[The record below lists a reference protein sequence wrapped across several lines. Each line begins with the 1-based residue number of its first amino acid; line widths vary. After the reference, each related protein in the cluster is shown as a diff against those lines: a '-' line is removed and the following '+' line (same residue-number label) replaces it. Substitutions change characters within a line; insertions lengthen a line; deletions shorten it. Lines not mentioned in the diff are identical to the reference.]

1 MDTLAEP
8 HRDLIRSCPL
18 FAGVGPAEVGAALD
32 ALHARVRR
40 FKRGEI
46 ILRAGEAV
54 PSAGL
59 VLEGVVEG
67 SFVSEQFN
75 QVDMER
81 FGAGLLFGEAIA
93 CLGGTSPI
101 QLRAAEAGCVLFLDV
116 ASLVEQIPS
125 RNGLIGARL
134 LSNLAL
140 SLARKDAFLN
150 MKVRILSQRGL
161 RDRIL
166 AYLQNL
172 PIGKDGWVTLPL
184 TRTELARY
192 LSVNRSALSREL
204 GRMVDGGII
213 QMDGKRLR
221 AL

>member
-8 HRDLIRSCPL
+8 YRDLIRSCPL
-18 FAGVGPAEVGAALD
+18 FAGIGPAEIGAALD
-32 ALHARVRR
+32 ALHAHVRHL
-40 FKRGEI
+40 KRGEI

-59 VLEGVVEG
+59 VLEGIVEG

-81 FGAGLLFGEAIA
+81 FGAGSLFGEAIA
-93 CLGGTSPI
+93 CLDGTSPI

-116 ASLVEQIPS
+116 ASLVEEP
-125 RNGLIGARL
+125 RNSPIGARL

-166 AYLQNL
+166 VYLQNL
-172 PIGKDGWVTLPL
+172 PIEKDGWVTLPL
-184 TRTELARY
+184 TQTELARY

-213 QMDGKRLR
+213 QMDGKRLH